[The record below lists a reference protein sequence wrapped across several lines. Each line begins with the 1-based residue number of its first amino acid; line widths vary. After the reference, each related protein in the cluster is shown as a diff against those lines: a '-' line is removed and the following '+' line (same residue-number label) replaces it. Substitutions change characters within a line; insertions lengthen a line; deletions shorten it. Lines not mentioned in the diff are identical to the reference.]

1 MAQTEGTQDKKMQID
16 FRQQIAARREEI
28 EKIKKEKKPEEEIDV
43 SVRSYPEKESS
54 EERG

>member
-1 MAQTEGTQDKKMQID
+1 MQID

-43 SVRSYPEKESS
+43 SVISYPEKESS